1 MTGGSDTVLIQLTF
15 RLWINEFFGKSTS
28 FVPSDVSSLR
38 PMEHGK
44 QRDTGNEV
52 VTEKLFLTNERM
64 ELENV
69 SQTVSNWGS
78 LPRHVLKFIFL
89 SFCSFFTTR
98 LCDGWYENSVLLSC
112 KSNSFLHER
121 FCTCFCFE
129 SEGFS
134 TRKRP
139 IVQTFRL

>member
-69 SQTVSNWGS
+69 SQTVSN
-78 LPRHVLKFIFL
+78 
-89 SFCSFFTTR
+89 
-98 LCDGWYENSVLLSC
+98 
-112 KSNSFLHER
+112 
-121 FCTCFCFE
+121 
-129 SEGFS
+129 
-134 TRKRP
+134 
-139 IVQTFRL
+139 